1 MKKEKE
7 KVHGM
12 KQIEIKLEQ
21 GESLID
27 AMKRMVFQ
35 SNEQD
40 SELLFETVRDILNYH
55 E

>member
-1 MKKEKE
+1 
-7 KVHGM
+7 M
-12 KQIEIKLEQ
+12 KQIEINIEQ

>member
-1 MKKEKE
+1 M
-7 KVHGM
+7 VHGM
-12 KQIEIKLEQ
+12 KQIEIRVEQ
-21 GESLID
+21 GESLIE

-40 SELLFETVRDILNYH
+40 SELLYKTVIDILNYQ